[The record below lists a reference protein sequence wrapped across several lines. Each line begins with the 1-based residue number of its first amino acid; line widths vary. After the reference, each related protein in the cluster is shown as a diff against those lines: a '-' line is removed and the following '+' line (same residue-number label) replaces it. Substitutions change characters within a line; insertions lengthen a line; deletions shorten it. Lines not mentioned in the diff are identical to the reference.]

1 MQFLSKM
8 LNIPK
13 YLQIRVQWKTM
24 NNEQYSSKKNNKI
37 KITWSYTAE
46 ILDKNCWLTQSDS
59 VDVGTL
65 FQQEL

>member
-1 MQFLSKM
+1 
-8 LNIPK
+8 
-13 YLQIRVQWKTM
+13 M